1 MWCSCTAWHH
11 HKIEVIHPK
20 YLCLYRNLLLLS
32 NIFLA
37 IFLIDR
43 LADAYKR
50 FSAVKTDHYVS
61 IFYCLYSVCQQFTN
75 VLCWEKKQTSSHCM
89 CTLYYIQATITRN
102 IQSSSVAIFMQRE
115 KGDEDMGVPYGFL
128 FYSALRPFSDSQII
142 GTGMLYR
149 PHLMT
154 HLMVIR

>member
-1 MWCSCTAWHH
+1 MHAKDFLLLRQITMYPSSIVST
-11 HKIEVIHPK
+11 V
-20 YLCLYRNLLLLS
+20 YVNNLLMS
-32 NIFLA
+32 FVE
-37 IFLIDR
+37 
-43 LADAYKR
+43 K
-50 FSAVKTDHYVS
+50 
-61 IFYCLYSVCQQFTN
+61 
-75 VLCWEKKQTSSHCM
+75 KKQTSSHCM

>member
-1 MWCSCTAWHH
+1 
-11 HKIEVIHPK
+11 
-20 YLCLYRNLLLLS
+20 
-32 NIFLA
+32 
-37 IFLIDR
+37 
-43 LADAYKR
+43 
-50 FSAVKTDHYVS
+50 
-61 IFYCLYSVCQQFTN
+61 
-75 VLCWEKKQTSSHCM
+75 
-89 CTLYYIQATITRN
+89 
-102 IQSSSVAIFMQRE
+102 MQRE